1 MAVKTFGKSKQV
13 TARQVALIILH
24 EVEMEDAYSNIALN
38 RIFEQHPL
46 NKIDRSFV
54 TEIAYGTLRVLNTLD
69 WVIGQFIKRPL
80 DTLTPWIRNILRLS
94 LYQIMY
100 MDKVPVSAAIN
111 EGVELAKRYGHQGT
125 VKFVNGVLRNI
136 DRNLSTLT
144 FPEISKEPV
153 KHIAIKYS
161 HPEWMI
167 KRWITE
173 FGIEETIKI
182 CQANNEAPPNIVRT
196 NTLKLTREALVS
208 ELEAEGVQCHKTNYA
223 PEGLVIE
230 NLTSIGR
237 LESFQQGYFQP
248 QDESSMLVAKVV
260 NPKPNQMVIDA
271 CSAPGGKTTHL
282 SQLMEN
288 QGQVIA
294 ADIYKHKMGLIIENA
309 KRLAIT
315 NIKTET
321 TDARELAEKFKDQAD
336 RILVDAPCS
345 GLGVLRR
352 RPDARWRKSLDQI
365 QELQELQLEILTKV
379 SPCLRSGGVLVYST
393 CSITPEENVQVVEAF
408 LKDNSDFAASDLTE
422 YLPKELLHFA
432 DLKPQKGY
440 IQLLPHIHG
449 MDGFFIARF
458 EKKAGF

>member
-1 MAVKTFGKSKQV
+1 MTGKTYGNSKQI
-13 TARQVALIILH
+13 TARQVALLVLH

-38 RIFEQHPL
+38 RILEKHPL

-136 DRNLSTLT
+136 DRKLSSLT
-144 FPEISKEPV
+144 FPDLAKDPV
-153 KHIAIKYS
+153 QHIAIKYS
-161 HPEWMI
+161 HPEWLV

-173 FGIEETIKI
+173 FGVEETIKI

-196 NTLKLTREALVS
+196 NTLKLTRDSLVT
-208 ELEAEGVQCHKTNYA
+208 ELEGEGVQCNKTKYA
-223 PEGLVIE
+223 SEGLVIE

-237 LESFQQGYFQP
+237 LESFNRGYFQP
-248 QDESSMLVAKVV
+248 QDESSMLVARVV
-260 NPKPNQMVIDA
+260 DPKPNQVVIDA
-271 CSAPGGKTTHL
+271 CSAPGGKTTHI

-309 KRLAIT
+309 KRLGIT

-321 TDARELAEKFKDQAD
+321 TDARDLAEKFSGQAD

-352 RPDARWRKSLDQI
+352 RPDARWRKSLEQI
-365 QELQELQLEILTKV
+365 QELQTLQLEILTKV
-379 SPCLRSGGVLVYST
+379 SPCLRPGGVLVYST
-393 CSITPEENVQVVEAF
+393 CSTTPEENVQVVEAF
-408 LKDNSDFAASDLTE
+408 LKDNSDFIVSDLTQ
-422 YLPKELLHFA
+422 YLPKDLLKFS
-432 DLKPQKGY
+432 DLEPQKGY
-440 IQLLPHIHG
+440 IQLLPHVHG

-458 EKKAGF
+458 VKKAGF